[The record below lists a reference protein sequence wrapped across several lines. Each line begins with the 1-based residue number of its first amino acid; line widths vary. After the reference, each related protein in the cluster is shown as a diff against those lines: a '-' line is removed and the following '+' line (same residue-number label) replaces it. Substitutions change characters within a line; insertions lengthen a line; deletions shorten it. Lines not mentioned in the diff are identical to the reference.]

1 MSTASAPYWHR
12 TARHTFTPTEHVG
25 GAWDRTTQHIAPAL
39 GVLAHEIE
47 RDRDARR
54 SDDLVISRLSY
65 DILGTV
71 PIEPIDVEVEVLR
84 PGRTI
89 ELVQATA
96 RHGGRTIVLLRA
108 WLAEPYDTTSIEG
121 TDLPS
126 MPSAAELQPWDM
138 GTLWP
143 GGFVSSLEIRRKE
156 LGPGRSMVWVRTP
169 HALVADEPVSRF
181 AAVAGLIDLTNGIA
195 VRSDPAE
202 VAFPNLDLT
211 AHFLRGPVDGWLG
224 FDTTQSFG
232 PGGIGVTSSKLHD
245 ESGPL
250 GTIAQTLTVRP

>member
-1 MSTASAPYWHR
+1 MAYWHR
-12 TARHTFTPTEHVG
+12 TAPHTFAPTEHVG
-25 GAWDRTTQHIAPAL
+25 GAWDRATQHIAPAL
-39 GVLAHEIE
+39 GVLAHEVE
-47 RDRDARR
+47 RHRDARR
-54 SDDLVISRLSY
+54 SDGLVVSRLSY

-71 PIEPIDVEVEVLR
+71 PIEPIDVAVEVLR

-96 RHGGRTIVLLRA
+96 SYAGRAVVLLRA
-108 WLAEPYDTTSIEG
+108 WLAEPYDTAPLAG

-126 MPSAAELQPWDM
+126 IPAADEMEPWDM
-138 GTLWP
+138 AGLWP
-143 GGFVSSLEIRRKE
+143 GGFIASIEVRRKE

-169 HALVADEPVSRF
+169 HALVADEPVSRL
-181 AAVAGLIDLTNGIA
+181 AAVAGLVDVTNGIA
-195 VRSDPAE
+195 VRTDPTQ

-211 AHFLRGPVDGWLG
+211 AHFLHTPAEGWLG
-224 FDTTQSFG
+224 LDTTQSYG
-232 PGGIGVTSSKLHD
+232 PGGIGVTSSKMHD